1 MDKGHIIWEDDSP
14 VLIHRGNEPK
24 TPPTPAVKNDTDR
37 DGGFQYWQGITK
49 EGLTTPQEQ
58 LLSMAKTS
66 PKQEK
71 ALSDNVILRYN
82 KSVDDK
88 FDNESVFYGI
98 EAARYDKG
106 KIYDVNTGLEVDN
119 PEDYETVALRMNS
132 SLDKVVFKKDDVI
145 VFDDKDTAGNKFG
158 SVLLKPVMK
167 DVVNES
173 KSKEEAEEALAIMLH
188 ESGFGMAS
196 YDGFKSIQP
205 VRGGVKFSF
214 NNAARNHTSPGQL
227 LWDYTGDNKHF
238 DKYVITKHSSK
249 LTKNDLL
256 RRKGA
261 YILTD
266 EARKRLS
273 VDKTILR
280 SLAEYTNTFK
290 HKQGPKEFM
299 DYLRK
304 IGPIGWN
311 RAEEGRSERYSANL
325 RAVKNNKHIQ
335 EYLNNKFK

>member
-1 MDKGHIIWEDDSP
+1 MNNGHILWEDD
-14 VLIHRGNEPK
+14 EPTSKPRVTESK
-24 TPPTPAVKNDTDR
+24 TPPIPTTGSSGDNKE
-37 DGGFQYWQGITK
+37 GFTSWQGIT
-49 EGLTTPQEQ
+49 EAGLTTPQEN
-58 LLSMAKTS
+58 LLNLAKIT

-71 ALSDNVILRYN
+71 ALSDNIILRYN

-88 FDNESVFYGI
+88 FDNESTFYGV

-106 KIYDVNTGLEVDN
+106 KVYDINTGLEVDN
-119 PEDYETVALRMNS
+119 PENYETIALRMNS

-167 DVVNES
+167 DIVNES
-173 KSKEEAEEALAIMLH
+173 KSREEAEEALAVILH
-188 ESGFGMAS
+188 ESGCGMAS

-205 VRGGVKFSF
+205 VKGGVKFSF
-214 NNAARNHTSPGQL
+214 NNAARNHTSPNQL

-249 LTKNDLL
+249 LTKNDLI

-273 VDKTILR
+273 LDKSILR

-290 HKQGPKEFM
+290 HKQGPREFM
-299 DYLRK
+299 DYLK
-304 IGPIGWN
+304 KTGPIGWN
-311 RAEEGRSERYSANL
+311 RAEEGRAARYSANL
-325 RAVKNNKHIQ
+325 SAVKNNRYIK
-335 EYLNNKFK
+335 EYLDNHFK